1 MAAHDEV
8 HLCSMV
14 AFFINKTVGVRG
26 AIEFARLEAKGEIV
40 DEALVVVLLG
50 RNELGVGVEDVGV
63 EVRAHDV
70 AFYLAGQGVEVV
82 LVDNQNLGAVV
93 LAEVLE
99 GIEDVFL
106 EGLGELSIVVEA
118 LEHVDPLV
126 E

>member
-1 MAAHDEV
+1 
-8 HLCSMV
+8 MV
-14 AFFINKTVGVRG
+14 ALFINKTVGVRG

-40 DEALVVVLLG
+40 DEAFVVVLLG

-70 AFYLAGQGVEVV
+70 AFYLAGQRVEVV

-118 LEHVDPLV
+118 LEHVDPLI